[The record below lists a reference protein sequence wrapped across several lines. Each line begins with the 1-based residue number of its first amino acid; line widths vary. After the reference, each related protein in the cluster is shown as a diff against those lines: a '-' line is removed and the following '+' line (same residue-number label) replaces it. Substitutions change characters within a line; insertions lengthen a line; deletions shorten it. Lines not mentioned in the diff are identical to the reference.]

1 MAIEVFRG
9 WNVKRTKVF
18 DGTITYRYEI
28 GYTNVPDTKVIL
40 EYTHG
45 KVTPVSV
52 RVHRSVLKDER
63 ISKNLMH
70 ICKRKVTLPTT
81 CDDEWYEL
89 QRGKK

>member
-45 KVTPVSV
+45 KVTPMSV
-52 RVHRSVLKDER
+52 KVHRSVLKDER
-63 ISKNLMH
+63 ISKNLTH
-70 ICKRKVTLPTT
+70 VCKRKVALPAT

-89 QRGKK
+89 QEGRK

>member
-1 MAIEVFRG
+1 MAIKVFRG

-45 KVTPVSV
+45 KETPVSV
-52 RVHRSVLKDER
+52 KVHSSVLKDER
-63 ISKNLMH
+63 ISKNLTN
-70 ICKRKVTLPTT
+70 ICKHKVTLPTT
-81 CDDEWYEL
+81 CDGEWYEL
-89 QRGKK
+89 QEGRK